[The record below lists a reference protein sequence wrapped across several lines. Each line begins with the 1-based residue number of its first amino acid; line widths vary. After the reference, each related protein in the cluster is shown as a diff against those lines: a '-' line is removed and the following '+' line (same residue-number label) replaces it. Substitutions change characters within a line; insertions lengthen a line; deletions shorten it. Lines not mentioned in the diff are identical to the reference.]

1 MQGVF
6 LKWYNILRGK
16 NMTNSKVGKSYSNDW
31 KKKLKRLVANKDKQE
46 IFAVLDEVFNEKKIN
61 PMQMQLFNHN
71 VNF

>member
-1 MQGVF
+1 
-6 LKWYNILRGK
+6 
-16 NMTNSKVGKSYSNDW
+16 MTNSKVGKSYSNDW

-46 IFAVLDEVFNEKKIN
+46 IFAVLDEVFNETKPN

>member
-16 NMTNSKVGKSYSNDW
+16 NMTNSKKGKSFSTNW
-31 KKKLKRLVANKDKQE
+31 KEKLKRLVANKDKQE